1 MHIVPDV
8 RTHRHR
14 AIDTDVEE
22 TAESHGVEH
31 CKDPDGMCA
40 VQQDPDQSRS
50 TAVTEAEGQGV
61 SAAALSWPQAPE
73 KVAALCAV
81 LSRSVMSDSLQP
93 CGL

>member
-1 MHIVPDV
+1 MHIIPDV

-22 TAESHGVEH
+22 TAESQRVEH

-40 VQQDPDQSRS
+40 VQQNPDQSRS